1 MKRTQTVF
9 SLLLVAA
16 GFMDGNARSFGDAL
30 KRNEIKF
37 EVVSVPGPRRMLLK
51 IKNLLNRDTRV
62 SLEPGRFFHNT
73 PSVQPFVISRPVAI
87 ELDAGEE
94 REVPIRAFCGNSS
107 ARCPTM
113 NQRFNKTEMGPAN
126 LTEILQMM
134 DKNRIVGDNLYQQ
147 VIWFYS
153 NKHQL
158 AAINSYDADEAS
170 INKVLQFICE
180 KERLKMPAYTIK
192 YKPAATGDELQFSGR
207 PDEVEGKLKFNLGN
221 RSDLHIQVLDSLGK
235 QIALLEVHLD
245 QPAGLV
251 ELPVTLRVV
260 DYPLGDYIVA
270 VSDESGKVLGS
281 MPVKVS

>member
-1 MKRTQTVF
+1 MKTKQMVL
-9 SLLLVAA
+9 SLLLVAT
-16 GFMDGNARSFGDAL
+16 GLMSGNARTFGDAL

-62 SLEPGRFFHNT
+62 NLEPGRFFYNS

-107 ARCPTM
+107 SSCPTL
-113 NQRFNKTEMGPAN
+113 NQKFNKTDMGPAN
-126 LTEILQMM
+126 LTAVLQMM
-134 DKNRIVGDNLYQQ
+134 DKNRMVGDNLYQQ

-158 AAINSYDADEAS
+158 ASICANDADALN
-170 INKVLQFICE
+170 IQKVRQFIC
-180 KERLKMPAYTIK
+180 KQERLQMPVYTIK
-192 YKPAATGDELQFSGR
+192 YTPAASGDELQFSGR
-207 PDEVEGKLKFNLGN
+207 PDEIEGQLKFQLTN
-221 RSDLHIQVLDSLGK
+221 RSDLHVQVLDSLGK
-235 QIALLEVHLD
+235 QIAVHEVHLD

-251 ELPVTLRVV
+251 ELPVSIRVV
-260 DYPLGDYIVA
+260 DYPLGDYTVA
-270 VSDESGKVLGS
+270 VSDEKGNILGT